1 MCTYIIMILIYCYHM
16 YMYMYLQM
24 YSDLLYIRYKVTI
37 ITLVLILT
45 SIMIS
50 SCIFSLM
57 CVCVGVCVVED
68 YATLSSLSRLPQPDS
83 FLGIIESVYTLELSL
98 DNFISE
104 Q

>member
-37 ITLVLILT
+37 I
-45 SIMIS
+45 IMY
-50 SCIFSLM
+50 FFFD
-57 CVCVGVCVVED
+57 VCLCRWLVED

>member
-1 MCTYIIMILIYCYHM
+1 MIMYFFF
-16 YMYMYLQM
+16 
-24 YSDLLYIRYKVTI
+24 D
-37 ITLVLILT
+37 
-45 SIMIS
+45 
-50 SCIFSLM
+50 
-57 CVCVGVCVVED
+57 VCLCRWLVED